1 MARYAVTRGPTVQY
15 GLDGDA
21 DLDHCSAMRRW
32 ERSDNV
38 RVNGRGISRQ
48 TDCNVPHRYP
58 TGVRCDIHC
67 LEITLGSLKVRVNG
81 LGCGRIFDDVGGPA
95 CTAVAEGSFNVFAG

>member
-1 MARYAVTRGPTVQY
+1 MGRAVTRGPTVQY

-48 TDCNVPHRYP
+48 WDVNTIHLLPCGSDCCWHEAPIV
-58 TGVRCDIHC
+58 V
-67 LEITLGSLKVRVNG
+67 GSLIVKVNG
-81 LGCGRIFDDVGGPA
+81 RGCGRVGDA
-95 CTAVAEGSFNVFAG
+95 TCTMVAEGSFNVFAG